1 MKGQVKTFNNHQ
13 FHTNTYEIGS
23 KSGGV
28 KYYKKTEKKTVINSN
43 KDTKNQYNIIS
54 NKNYSRRGNFPEREI
69 SSVTHVV
76 REKRPYSSTSS
87 NLQKNKGIIANKN
100 VYTHS
105 ISSTRNMNK
114 SEDGKRRIEN
124 DRNFRKIEKVTK
136 IIKNIPIN
144 KPPIIKKKEI
154 EEKTEKKELIDNY
167 QYHETKNIKNT
178 NPRFFVIVEHKR
190 LGGPVGG
197 IYQETYMERKVFSEG
212 SNRPQITEQNSKIS
226 TAEAQKRLISN
237 KSEANLLRNRFIV
250 TNPEASETTVNK
262 RTTKTTTT
270 TTTTKNEGPKVKSET
285 ITQQKKITRRAS
297 GKQSTE
303 VTTKTEIKGE
313 KHEKPEEK
321 LTTRSSRTTTEKVG
335 NAGSG
340 KKVQQSSTTTTT
352 TKTTTT
358 TTTKKG
364 GNASENT
371 GIKVETKKET
381 KIEKK
386 GGEVV
391 EGGASSIRKK
401 YAKGKREFQITK
413 AV

>member
-1 MKGQVKTFNNHQ
+1 MEKKSTRTKRAGDAPLTTSSKLEQIRAGGKVKLSKGGSETKDIVLTSKDGGKTIKRETEEKFEESTVLRKKQNYVM
-13 FHTNTYEIGS
+13 YES
-23 KSGGV
+23 KLG
-28 KYYKKTEKKTVINSN
+28 TEKT
-43 KDTKNQYNIIS
+43 T
-54 NKNYSRRGNFPEREI
+54 EI
-69 SSVTHVV
+69 
-76 REKRPYSSTSS
+76 E
-87 NLQKNKGIIANKN
+87 
-100 VYTHS
+100 
-105 ISSTRNMNK
+105 
-114 SEDGKRRIEN
+114 
-124 DRNFRKIEKVTK
+124 KIEAPKPKPKPKVEPPK
-136 IIKNIPIN
+136 P
-144 KPPIIKKKEI
+144 KPPKPVRQPEPHVQETIIIKKKR
-154 EEKTEKKELIDNY
+154 KEYLDNY

-237 KSEANLLRNRFIV
+237 KSEANLLRNRFLV

-285 ITQQKKITRRAS
+285 ITQQKKVTRRAS

-364 GNASENT
+364 GNASENIGT
-371 GIKVETKKET
+371 KVETKTET